1 MDPTAALNE
10 LLDALRIADRET
22 AFDRLEALLDWLSKG
37 GSFPQVPESQPDAT
51 YQGYTNYATWCVGLM
66 LMNDQGL
73 YLFCRRL
80 RREACSEAE
89 HCPQVADGTWTVPD
103 AQRYLLADRLKKYVG
118 ELNPIKNRPSAFAD
132 LLGDALENVNYDELA
147 ETVLE

>member
-1 MDPTAALNE
+1 MDPTAALSE

-37 GSFPQVPESQPDAT
+37 GSFPHVPEFPPETT
-51 YQGYTNYATWCVGLM
+51 YQGYTNRATWTVGLM

-73 YLFCRRL
+73 YLLCRRL

-89 HCPQVADGTWTVPD
+89 HCPQVTDGTWTEPD
-103 AQRYLLADRLKKYVG
+103 AQRYLLADRLKKYVD
-118 ELNPIKNRPSAFAD
+118 ELNPIRNRPSAFAD
-132 LLGDALENVNYDELA
+132 LLSDALEDVNFDELA
-147 ETVLE
+147 ETFLE

>member
-51 YQGYTNYATWCVGLM
+51 YQGYTNRATWTVGLM

-73 YLFCRRL
+73 YLFCHRL
-80 RREACSEAE
+80 RREAEPADA
-89 HCPQVADGTWTVPD
+89 VAMGHDGRRR
-103 AQRYLLADRLKKYVG
+103 AHA
-118 ELNPIKNRPSAFAD
+118 A
-132 LLGDALENVNYDELA
+132 
-147 ETVLE
+147 VLQGSPARARV

>member
-51 YQGYTNYATWCVGLM
+51 YQGYTNRATWTVGLM

-73 YLFCRRL
+73 YLFCHRL
-80 RREACSEAE
+80 RHEACSEAE
-89 HCPQVADGTWTVPD
+89 HCPQVIDGTWTEPN
-103 AQRYLLADRLKKYVG
+103 AQRYLLADRLKKFVD
-118 ELNPIKNRPSAFAD
+118 ELNPIRNRPSAFAD
-132 LLGDALENVNYDELA
+132 LLSDALEDVNFDELA
-147 ETVLE
+147 ETFLE